1 MFGILKVL
9 KRKFKQDRQKSPFI
23 SEGSSARMI
32 LYPGMSKCEPSV
44 DVFSGGMTQ
53 LYR

>member
-1 MFGILKVL
+1 MFEILKVL

-23 SEGSSARMI
+23 SEGSSARI